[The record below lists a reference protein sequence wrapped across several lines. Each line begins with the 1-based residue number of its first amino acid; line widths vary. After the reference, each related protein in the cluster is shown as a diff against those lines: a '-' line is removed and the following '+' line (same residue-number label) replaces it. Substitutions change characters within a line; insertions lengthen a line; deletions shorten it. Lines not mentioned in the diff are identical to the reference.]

1 MTNSWVLRWDTLAEE
16 KPKLLLAGDVRPSQ
30 VDFFEAESGNFVL
43 FDGYLF
49 PAEGSSDRPRESEA
63 AQVALAYRQRGES
76 FVDGLRGGFTLAVWD
91 HQRSCLIT
99 ARDAMGLSPCFYH
112 WDGRHYFL
120 STSLEA
126 MTAQPEVGRLFN
138 LYAVGEYLQGYC
150 SGHQR
155 EETFFRNV
163 RRLPSAHWSSLRK
176 RALSITRYWDP
187 IPPGFSWADREE
199 LSRFQPILERS
210 VSRCLSAGADSLA
223 LSGGFDSVSLA
234 ILAAEQL
241 KGSSPLHA
249 VSLRFDE
256 TVCDEGETQV
266 AVPRALGMPQLLRTV
281 RESLGGESFVAA
293 ALALSKSSPSPVLT
307 MWQSMYTGL
316 LRSAS
321 ALHLRRMLM
330 GTGGDDLFNVD
341 PSYGADLLATG
352 QLGNLWRFFRAWQR
366 TSPFPTSLVAR
377 EVLWYGAA
385 RPELNRFVGTVYGH
399 IPPAIQTQLRK
410 LRRRRDVLKP
420 WISRQNAEFVS
431 ELEQRRRTPTP
442 IEMAPGER
450 SYVRRIRSLPQAPL
464 LLLELDQGIIWARN
478 LGFTLLYP
486 YFDRDLVELLLRV
499 HPEYLLSGGHNKTPL
514 RRLVA
519 ERLPSVPLRK
529 KKVDFTQ
536 MDHELLLAQGKD
548 IWKTMKGPTM
558 LAELGL
564 VDPDV
569 VNRFMNDYFA
579 GRDTNSFRT
588 WIILSTEAWLRA
600 HSQSPSL
607 EPKVSLVA
615 VRSHENGPS
624 PSKLSTPIKGDRD
637 YARAV
642 MARLT
647 E

>member
-1 MTNSWVLRWDTLAEE
+1 MTDSWILRWDTLAED
-16 KPKLLLAGDVRPSQ
+16 KPKLFIGSTRSSQ
-30 VDFFEAESGNFVL
+30 LDFLETESGSFVV

-49 PAEGSSDRPRESEA
+49 RTEKSGDRSQEESAA
-63 AQVALAYRQRGES
+63 AQVELAYKQRGES
-76 FVDGLRGGFTLAVWD
+76 FLDSLRGGFTLAVWD
-91 HQRSCLIT
+91 HQRRCLIT
-99 ARDAMGLSPCFYH
+99 GRDAMGLSPCFYH
-112 WDGRHYFL
+112 WDGRYYLL

-126 MTAQPEVGRLFN
+126 ITAQPEVGREFN

-150 SGHQR
+150 SSHQR
-155 EETFFRNV
+155 EETFFRNA
-163 RRLPSAHWSSLRK
+163 RRLPSAHRSSLRK
-176 RALSITRYWDP
+176 QTLSITRYWDP
-187 IPPGFSWADREE
+187 IPPGFSWANREE
-199 LSRFQPILERS
+199 LSQFQPILERS

-241 KGSSPLHA
+241 KESAPLHA

-266 AVPRALGMPQLLRTV
+266 AVPRTLGMPQLLRTV

-316 LRSAS
+316 LKSAS

-341 PSYGADLLATG
+341 PSYGADLLAMG
-352 QLGNLWRFFRAWQR
+352 QLGDLWRFFRAWQR
-366 TSPFPTSLVAR
+366 TSPFPVSLVAR

-385 RPELNRFVGTVYGH
+385 RPELNRLVGTVYGH
-399 IPPAIQTQLRK
+399 IPPAFQRQLRK
-410 LRRRRDVLKP
+410 LRRHRQVLKP
-420 WISRQNAEFVS
+420 WISRENADFVS
-431 ELEQRRRTPTP
+431 VLEQRRRTPPT

-499 HPEYLLSGGHNKTPL
+499 HPEYLLAGGHNKTPL

-519 ERLPSVPLRK
+519 ARLPSVPLRK

-536 MDHELLLAQGKD
+536 MDHELLVAQGKD
-548 IWKTMKGPTM
+548 IWKAMKGPTM
-558 LAELGL
+558 LSELGL
-564 VDPDV
+564 VDPDF
-569 VNRFMNDYFA
+569 VNRFMDDYFA

-588 WIILSTEAWLRA
+588 WIILSTEEWLRA
-600 HSQSPSL
+600 QSRSPSFESKASSGVVPLHGSSPASSTLPNARNPLPVL
-607 EPKVSLVA
+607 ELF
-615 VRSHENGPS
+615 
-624 PSKLSTPIKGDRD
+624 
-637 YARAV
+637 
-642 MARLT
+642 
-647 E
+647 